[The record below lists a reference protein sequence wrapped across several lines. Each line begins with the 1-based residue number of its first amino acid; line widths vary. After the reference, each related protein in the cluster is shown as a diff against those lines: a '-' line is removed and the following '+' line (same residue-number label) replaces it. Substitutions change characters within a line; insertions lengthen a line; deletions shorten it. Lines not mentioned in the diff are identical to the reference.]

1 MAHKLKYLIVTV
13 MLIVALGFTFER
25 RAYAYVDPGSG
36 LLIFQGISAVVSG
49 TLLYFRRRIK
59 GLFVKTQPKV
69 GTSLAD
75 PS

>member
-1 MAHKLKYLIVTV
+1 MAHKLKYLVLTV
-13 MLIVALGFTFER
+13 MLIVALGLTFER

-49 TLLYFRRRIK
+49 ALLYFRRRIK
-59 GLFVKTQPKV
+59 GLFVKTEPKV
-69 GTSLAD
+69 GASMAD